1 MKIQQ
6 LQNNNTNFQGLHM
19 DKRASK
25 YFKNYNLLAN
35 PNIKECADKF
45 EVMIK
50 SKKVKSNNIFDDYCK
65 ELNKGLIVC
74 GGSLCSIIGAVI
86 GTIGTMMPNIT
97 CTSANIETPILGPVI
112 GGVLGFIGGAAY
124 PIKELLKKEYDYSLQ
139 VGKNIKKS
147 PFGKIE
153 LENPISSKHQI
164 NKDSLDNVTDFAQI
178 TQQYLKRQF
187 VNIIPKYDKNN
198 MFEPTQLLKILNDD
212 DIKQYYKNGEC
223 FNYKLENNS
232 NDTML
237 TKFLDIVPTEENKK
251 DYQEIIKFM
260 RKAKNID
267 YKQVDSNGISAI
279 EKIINSENPDL
290 LDLVK
295 DTEFDYSREL
305 DYAYERIDDKSFKE
319 KVKNLNINFPDIEQ
333 ACRPYSTKRLHDY
346 FSELKSPFFKIS
358 KILNPLSGEI
368 IDLTNPDD
376 EIKQLLLLHA
386 QHIFQKHTKGNL
398 FEPIQFL
405 KIINDDDIK
414 QYYKNGNFFNYKL
427 EDNSDD
433 TLLTKFLDIVPTEE
447 NQKDYQEI
455 IKFMKNAKYI
465 DYNQTDSNGISVIE
479 KIINS
484 ENPDLLDLIKDFGFD
499 YSRELDYAYDRIDD
513 KNFKNKVKNLNI
525 YFPNIEKACCLHSIK
540 ALEKLLTELKSP
552 FFSTKRLV
560 NFLFWSYGTKTVDIY
575 EAIRFF
581 GENGIDITDMSI
593 DLADKRIIDALDRRR
608 HFALLSQQKK
618 NN

>member
-6 LQNNNTNFQGLHM
+6 IQNNNTNFQGLHM
-19 DKRASK
+19 DKRARK
-25 YFKNYNLLAN
+25 YFKNYYFLAN

-50 SKKVKSNNIFDDYCK
+50 SKKVKSNNILDDF
-65 ELNKGLIVC
+65 NKDYLKAILGFWGFGCSLITALITTGISIANTGIPISWPII
-74 GGSLCSIIGAVI
+74 GGSL
-86 GTIGTMMPNIT
+86 TF
-97 CTSANIETPILGPVI
+97 L
-112 GGVLGFIGGAAY
+112 GGAAY

-139 VGKNIKKS
+139 VGKSIKKS

-153 LENPISSKHQI
+153 LENPISSKYQI
-164 NKDSLDNVTDFAQI
+164 RQGALDNVTNLAQI

-187 VNIIPKYDKNN
+187 ANIIPKYNKNN
-198 MFEPTQLLKILNDD
+198 IFEPTQLLKILNDD
-212 DIKQYYKNGEC
+212 EIKQYYKNGEC
-223 FNYKLENNS
+223 FNYKLGNNS

-237 TKFLDIVPTEENKK
+237 TKFLDIVPTEENEK

-305 DYAYERIDDKSFKE
+305 DYAYERIDDKNFKD
-319 KVKNLNINFPDIEQ
+319 KVKNLNINFPNIKE
-333 ACRPYSTKRLHDY
+333 AIRLNSTKALQ
-346 FSELKSPFFKIS
+346 ELSPEFKSPFYNITKIF
-358 KILNPLSGEI
+358 NHLSGKI
-368 IDLTNPDD
+368 IMDLINPDD
-376 EIKQLLLLHA
+376 QIRQFLLLNA
-386 QHIFQKHTKGNL
+386 QHIIQKHTKGNL

-405 KIINDDDIK
+405 KIINDDEIK

-465 DYNQTDSNGISVIE
+465 NYNQTDSNGISVIE

-499 YSRELDYAYDRIDD
+499 YSRKLDYAYDRIDD
-513 KNFKNKVKNLNI
+513 KNFKDKVKNLNI
-525 YFPNIEKACCLHSIK
+525 YFPNVERACSLNSIK
-540 ALEKLLTELKSP
+540 ALKKLLSELKSP

-575 EAIRFF
+575 NAIRFF
-581 GENGIDITDMSI
+581 GENGIDITDRRI
-593 DLADKRIIDALDRRR
+593 DITDKSKIDDLNRRR